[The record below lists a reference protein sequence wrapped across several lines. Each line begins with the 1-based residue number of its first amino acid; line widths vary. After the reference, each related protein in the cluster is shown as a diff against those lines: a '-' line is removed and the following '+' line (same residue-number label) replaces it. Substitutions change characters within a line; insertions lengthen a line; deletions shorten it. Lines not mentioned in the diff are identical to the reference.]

1 MRNLILAVLPVLIAV
16 FLMIAGNGLLNTL
29 IPYRATVE
37 GFGPTVVGLI
47 GSSYFIGMLIGT
59 WTAPGVVRRVGH
71 IRTFAAYS
79 AITAVTVLI
88 LPITVTPVAW
98 MFCRALI
105 GFGFAGLYA
114 VVEGWVSAKA
124 GTRHRGR
131 MMRIY
136 NLANFSGSAI
146 GQQVLRAFEAKSYAL
161 FSAAAAFLML
171 ALVPMAMT
179 KAEPPPIPARGRLLF
194 GELLRRSPTS
204 LVTAILLGLANGAFW
219 SLIPAYVERLHLGA
233 GTVASFMTATIIG
246 SAISPYPVG
255 RLADKFD
262 RRAMIAALS
271 GATMTI
277 EILLYL
283 AQKPPIGLFY
293 ALGFLAGALI
303 TVIYPVM
310 TALSVDRLGV
320 EKAVP
325 VSSTSLFLYCI
336 GAIIGP
342 SFVAWLMTLYSDR
355 SMFVFNALI
364 HAVLVAFVVWRIYT
378 EGPEGKMPKMTIE
391 PPEAPIN

>member
-1 MRNLILAVLPVLIAV
+1 VRNLILAVLPVLVAV

-88 LPITVTPVAW
+88 LPITVTPIAW
-98 MFCRALI
+98 MLCRALI

-131 MMRIY
+131 MMGIY

-146 GQQVLRAFEAKSYAL
+146 GQQALRAFEAKSYAL

-355 SMFVFNALI
+355 SLFVFNAAI
-364 HAVLVAFVVWRIYT
+364 HALLVAFVVWRIYT

-391 PPEAPIN
+391 PPEAPIR

>member
-1 MRNLILAVLPVLIAV
+1 VRNLILSVLPVLIAV

-37 GFGPTVVGLI
+37 GFGPTVVGFI
-47 GSSYFIGMLIGT
+47 GSAYFIGMLIGT

-88 LPITVTPVAW
+88 LPLVVSPSAW
-98 MFCRALI
+98 MLCRALI

-131 MMRIY
+131 MMGIY
-136 NLANFSGSAI
+136 NLANFSGSAA
-146 GQQVLRAFEAKSYAL
+146 GQQVLRIFEAKSYAL
-161 FSAAAAFLML
+161 FSAAAAFLMF

-179 KAEPPPIPARGRLLF
+179 KAEPPPIPARGRLVF

-219 SLIPAYVERLHLGA
+219 SLIPAYVERLHLGP

-255 RLADKFD
+255 RLADRFD

-271 GATMTI
+271 GATMTV

-293 ALGFLAGALI
+293 ALGFLVGALI

-342 SFVAWLMTLYSDR
+342 SFVAWLMTLSSDR
-355 SMFVFNALI
+355 SMFVFNAII
-364 HAVLVAFVVWRIYT
+364 HALLVAFVVWRIYR

-391 PPEAPIN
+391 PPEAPIT